1 MIKDLH
7 IRVRGRVQ
15 GVFYRQWTIT
25 EASAKGLS
33 GWVRNCT
40 DGTVEAWF
48 SGEEKA
54 LEEMLL
60 LCRKGSPASFVAS
73 IDILPSDVA
82 GLPEVVTGVFR
93 KEKTC

>member
-1 MIKDLH
+1 MKDLH
-7 IRVRGRVQ
+7 IRIHGRVQ

-48 SGEEKA
+48 SGEEQSVD
-54 LEEMLL
+54 EMFMM
-60 LCRKGSPASFVAS
+60 CRKGSPASFVAS
-73 IDILPSDVA
+73 IDILPPEKS
-82 GLPEVVTGVFR
+82 GLPEVQEGVFR